1 MNNQNTSSSRRRLPP
16 DDSLQA
22 IAACAD
28 SSMERNP
35 DGMADLSAEA
45 DLWQKLV
52 RYETVQQPWVNLVL
66 IVWGACLLCAPSAF
80 AASFKYSAT
89 VNKIYVYGT
98 GSATLSNIKTALPS
112 APLSVVDSANK
123 IWLLSANLIVQD
135 GCTLVLN
142 GGATGDVNQL
152 RLLSLNT
159 GVSNTIVYIQA
170 DWGILDINNTKI
182 TSWNTNANGPSTN
195 IQSFGRS
202 YIYARSSLSTNG
214 VTPWS
219 SQMNI
224 TNSEI
229 CFLGDTNSNEQGLL
243 WKVSGVD
250 PNPTNNPHGVQVFG
264 NVINS
269 QLHDNY
275 IGAYTFGGLNMRWLT
290 NRIYNSAQ
298 YGLDLQNY
306 SDNTLIMGNTF
317 SNNQADPFLLSDC
330 YSNIVATN
338 IFSYSNGKLRF
349 EGGKSNWMDGNSITN
364 TMSLSVA
371 SDTSGPGSVYVRNET
386 TLKVDLDTNSSAT
399 FVDAQGRIYKPDENV
414 ITTAISTS
422 GSVLTLTP
430 AGIGSS
436 TTVVVRDLYAGVT
449 SGTAHL
455 DHLTWNPPAGV
466 QWTFTAG
473 SIGQAMNFTVKDLT
487 NNMSYA
493 ISRGSFT
500 FTNVTTDATGQLRFF
515 DTATTTSSVVY
526 EVGTANTNQNNSP
539 YQYDAALNKIYVQ
552 NGVTATLSTIQAALP
567 TAPLTLVD
575 INNKIWLLSANLV
588 VQDGSTLVLH
598 GASTGG
604 DVNQLRLLSLNTG
617 ASNSI
622 VYLAADP
629 GHLDINGTKIT
640 SWDTNANGPD
650 SNYLTYGR
658 AYILARS
665 TLAGDGVTPLNSRM
679 DITNSELCFLGGSTN
694 SDQYGVVWKVSGIDP
709 NPAINIHGV
718 QVYGNVYGSRLHDN
732 YMGAYTLGALNML
745 WLGNQV
751 DNNAKYGLDM
761 QDYSDNALLQ
771 GNTFSNNQAEAF
783 LLSDC
788 FNNTLATNTIID
800 LTGTLRFESGGSNWL
815 NGNIIPAGM
824 VVSAVSDTNGP
835 GSLNVRN
842 QPFLNVAVDT
852 NSTVTF
858 VDALGRIYQ
867 PTESTILTAVS
878 ANGSVLT
885 LTPAGIGSST
895 AVSARDF
902 FATAAPGTGYLSQL
916 VWNPPGNVQWTMMAG
931 STGQALTFTV
941 DDLTVGTSYSVSRGM
956 VVIANITANASGQ
969 IQFTD
974 TPGTINPVV
983 YSVTAGSSTR
993 ANLSLQKFTNG
1004 LAISWTGGSGTLQS
1018 TTNLLSPNWQ
1028 NVLTT
1033 NGPVLINPGM
1043 PRQFFRIVQ

>member
-1 MNNQNTSSSRRRLPP
+1 MKTKQPNQDHLRKLNW
-16 DDSLQA
+16 A
-22 IAACAD
+22 
-28 SSMERNP
+28 
-35 DGMADLSAEA
+35 SAGA
-45 DLWQKLV
+45 
-52 RYETVQQPWVNLVL
+52 LVL
-66 IVWGACLLCAPSAF
+66 TACLLLCPAGLF
-80 AASFKYSAT
+80 AASFKYSVAQ
-89 VNKIYVYGT
+89 NKIYVYGT
-98 GSATLSNIKTALPS
+98 GSATLSNIKSALPG
-112 APLSVVDSANK
+112 APLSVVDSINK

-159 GVSNTIVYIQA
+159 GASNSIVYIQA

-182 TSWNTNANGPSTN
+182 TSWDSNLNGPDTN
-195 IQSFGRS
+195 YLNFGRA
-202 YIYARSSLSTNG
+202 YILAESSLSTNG
-214 VTPWS
+214 ITPWN

-229 CFLGDTNSNEQGLL
+229 CFLGDTNSNHQGLV
-243 WKVSGVD
+243 WKVSGTD

-264 NVINS
+264 NVVNS

-275 IGAYTFGGLNMRWLT
+275 IGAYTYGALNMQWLT
-290 NRIYNSAQ
+290 NSIYNTAQ
-298 YGLDLQNY
+298 YGLDLQDY
-306 SDNTLIMGNTF
+306 SDNTLILGNTF
-317 SNNQADPFLLSDC
+317 SNNQADPFLLSNC
-330 YSNIVATN
+330 LSNIVATN
-338 IFSYSNGKLRF
+338 IFSYSTDNLRF
-349 EGGKSNWMDGNSITN
+349 EGGRSNWLVGNIITN
-364 TMSLSVA
+364 TVSLSVV
-371 SDTSGPGSVYVRNET
+371 SNTSGPGSVYVRNET
-386 TLKVDLDTNSSAT
+386 SLKVDLDTNSTAT
-399 FVDAQGRIYKPDENV
+399 FVDAQGRIYQPDEGA

-430 AGIGSS
+430 AGIGGS

-449 SGTAHL
+449 SGTAHI
-455 DHLTWNPPAGV
+455 DHLTWSPPAGV
-466 QWTFTAG
+466 QWTSTAG
-473 SIGQAMNFTVKDLT
+473 YIGQTLNFTVQDLT

-493 ISRGSFT
+493 ISRGSVT
-500 FTNVTTDATGQLRFF
+500 FTNVTTDATGQLHFS
-515 DTATTTSSVVY
+515 DTATTTSPVVY
-526 EVGTANTNQNNSP
+526 AVGTANTNQNNSP
-539 YQYDAALNKIYVQ
+539 YIYDAALNKIYVQ

-575 INNKIWLLSANLV
+575 INNKIWLLSANLIV
-588 VQDGSTLVLH
+588 EDGSTLVLH

-617 ASNSI
+617 ASNGI

-751 DNNAKYGLDM
+751 YNNAQYGLDL
-761 QDYSDNALLQ
+761 QNYTDNALLQ
-771 GNTFSNNQAEAF
+771 GNTFSNNQAEPF

-788 FNNTLATNTIID
+788 YSNTLTTNTFSD
-800 LTGTLRFESGGSNWL
+800 LSGKLRFENGGGNWL
-815 NGNIIPAGM
+815 NGNIIPATM
-824 VVSAVSDTNGP
+824 SVSAVSDTNGP

-842 QPFLNVAVDT
+842 QAFLIVEVDT

-867 PTESTILTAVS
+867 PTQPSILTAIS

-895 AVSARDF
+895 AVSARDLF
-902 FATAAPGTGYLSQL
+902 VTTASGTGYLNQL
-916 VWNPPGNVQWTMMAG
+916 VWDPPGNVQWTMMAG
-931 STGQALTFTV
+931 STGQAFTFTV

-1043 PRQFFRIVQ
+1043 PRQFYRIVQ